1 MADIVLGVPTTGK
14 GESLTMTLTPCAD
27 IVLGVPTTGEGVLGP
42 RGPEG
47 RDAYSV
53 AVKNGF
59 SGSEEEWLKSLK
71 GEQGPKGDE
80 GPQGPMGPQ
89 GPKGDKGDTGK
100 RGPQGVAGPQGPQGP
115 EGERGR
121 DGANGQ
127 DGLNGVNGLS
137 AYEIALKNGFVG
149 TEKQW
154 IQYLAQNKSLIDSI
168 ADTYVTKKEMEALAI
183 EVTTMALTVTGE
195 TSVPT
200 ANEGNSSK
208 AIANTEFVQ
217 KSIEKVV
224 GAAPAALDTL
234 QEIGKALNNDADFA
248 GTMTKELA
256 KKENKTDADAAH
268 ALILQEAQAMMTAF
282 YASLSGT
289 VLPTTAHVGQSF
301 TLDRGD
307 VSDGYERFVKYV
319 CTAVN
324 GGVPTWTTEFL
335 LDPAHAVSTV
345 LWTGTIAT
353 NPGTVYGGT
362 WEALPAGYT
371 LISQGQGTDQ
381 FGSFEYVAGQKYGE
395 RMHQLTADEM
405 PKIKGSVSSLLR
417 WNTGK
422 VQSGVLKAVEG
433 TSKFPSSLSENISN
447 TTVSIEFGKDVAHE
461 NLPPMVAAYGWK
473 RVA

>member
-1 MADIVLGVPTTGK
+1 MAEKLGVPTTGE

-47 RDAYSV
+47 KDAYSV

-80 GPQGPMGPQ
+80 GQQGPMGPQ
-89 GPKGDKGDTGK
+89 GPKGDKGDTGE

-168 ADTYVTKKEMEALAI
+168 ADTYVTKKETEALAT
-183 EVTTMALTVTGE
+183 EVTTMKEALATEVTTKALTVTGE

-208 AIANTEFVQ
+208 AIANTEFVA
-217 KSIEKVV
+217 KSISALVN
-224 GAAPAALDTL
+224 GAPDQLNTL
-234 QEIGKALNNDADFA
+234 N
-248 GTMTKELA
+248 ELA
-256 KKENKTDADAAH
+256 KALGNDSNFASTVTAQLAKKLNSTEAENEYATKT
-268 ALILQEAQAMMTAF
+268 EAGVPYQIKRNTA
-282 YASLSGT
+282 YK
-289 VLPTTAHVGQSF
+289 V
-301 TLDRGD
+301 GD
-307 VSDGYERFVKYV
+307 V
-319 CTAVN
+319 
-324 GGVPTWTTEFL
+324 
-335 LDPAHAVSTV
+335 
-345 LWTGTIAT
+345 
-353 NPGTVYGGT
+353 
-362 WEALPAGYT
+362 
-371 LISQGQGTDQ
+371 
-381 FGSFEYVAGQKYGE
+381 
-395 RMHQLTADEM
+395 LT
-405 PKIKGSVSSLLR
+405 S
-417 WNTGK
+417 
-422 VQSGVLKAVEG
+422 
-433 TSKFPSSLSENISN
+433 PS
-447 TTVSIEFGKDVAHE
+447 
-461 NLPPMVAAYGWK
+461 LPPGCVIVVTQAGTTGSTEPDWATIKSNMGGN
-473 RVA
+473 